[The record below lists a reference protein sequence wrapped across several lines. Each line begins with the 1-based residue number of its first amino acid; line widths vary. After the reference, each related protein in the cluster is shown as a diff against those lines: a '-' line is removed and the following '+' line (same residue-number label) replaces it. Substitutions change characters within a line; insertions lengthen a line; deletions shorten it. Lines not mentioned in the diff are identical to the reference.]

1 MIYPKR
7 SIPVNC
13 KLFSFLTA
21 ISIISFLT
29 LGSFPVLAE
38 KFYSRFT
45 LFQPSAYSNYPYR
58 GSKSTISDTLAKNKK
73 FATLLN
79 ELKEANLLET
89 LKRSGYFIIFAP
101 TNDAFNA
108 LPDNV
113 LKRYSQPENRMKVLK
128 YHLISNKITSE
139 QLNGGVITTIEGSQI
154 KITDTPEGTI
164 KLNDANAKYPPT
176 MTTNGMI
183 IEIDKVLLPS
193 DF

>member
-45 LFQPSAYSNYPYR
+45 LFQPSAYTNYPYR
-58 GSKSTISDTLAKNKK
+58 GSKRTISDILAKNKK
-73 FATLLN
+73 FTTLVN
-79 ELKEANLLET
+79 QLKEANLLDT
-89 LKRSGYFIIFAP
+89 LKRPGYFIIFAP
-101 TNDAFNA
+101 TDDAFNA

-128 YHLISNKITSE
+128 YHLISGKITPQ
-139 QLNGGVITTIEGSQI
+139 QLNNAVITTLSGSQI
-154 KITDTPEGTI
+154 KITDTPEGTV
-164 KLNDANAKYPPT
+164 KLNDANVKYPPIT
-176 MTTNGMI
+176 TTNGMI